1 MGKATCVAWKGIEDR
16 EVALTE
22 AHGVP
27 GRRVAFLDYCRE
39 TVAQEGLDLI
49 ALAGLGDETDEQ
61 RRRDRHPLVVK
72 HWT

>member
-1 MGKATCVAWKGIEDR
+1 MGKAACVAWKGIEDR

-27 GRRVAFLDYCRE
+27 SRRVAFLDHCRE
-39 TVAQEGLDLI
+39 TVAQEGLDVI

-61 RRRDRHPLVVK
+61 CRRDWRPLAVK